1 MRKAPAVRYHPADGS
16 TYLSAQLPVSVADAE
31 RGLRASATRQTY
43 GGSNGVGKVL
53 VPERGRFSL
62 EDQTS
67 VRERAVAGHRDDAGA
82 TGPAYRRLMQR
93 PLDAGER
100 QYGLRPEVT
109 TKTGSTEL
117 AYWQTGSYTMNG
129 KPATM
134 SSDFVLSLRPMGPW
148 KTELNVYQHRVRI
161 FTGREVRMNAHAL
174 MPYIDCREQSED
186 RAVPEDLEVVM
197 QWARTA
203 IYAAPPAGAK

>member
-1 MRKAPAVRYHPADGS
+1 MRKAPAVRFHPADGS

-31 RGLRASATRQTY
+31 RGLRASATRQAY
-43 GGSNGVGKVL
+43 GGSHVVGKVL

-67 VRERAVAGHRDDAGA
+67 ERERAVASRSDDANA

-100 QYGLRPEVT
+100 QYGLKPEVT

-117 AYWQTGSYTMNG
+117 AYWQTSSYTMNG
-129 KPATM
+129 KPMTI
-134 SSDFVLSLRPMGPW
+134 SSDFVLSLRPVGPW
-148 KTELNVYQHRVRI
+148 TTELNVYQHRVRL

-174 MPYIDCREQSED
+174 GLYTDCREQSDD